1 MPDTAPKI
9 SIDQLVDIVNNGGK
23 VRTGVDI
30 FNKQGRLILEKDV
43 LVTDAIPL
51 LNVKKFGIG
60 VIPIVNAG
68 AGGMWD
74 KDGNSIESPASFT
87 PAKAAPTSEIDRRIN
102 EISEIRTAASQK
114 YEKARGCI
122 KNVLT
127 SIQDNGGHF
136 DFAPIEDTVSGLF
149 AFISQNDNAFSYLT
163 REIFSYDD
171 YLYNHSINVCT
182 IGTVVLKKF
191 AEKFGA
197 AVNKRLHNSMADS
210 GEPDG
215 IQFRK
220 CFTAREMRDIS
231 IGFFMH
237 DIGKIL
243 VDKEVLNKE
252 GKLTADEFEIVKE
265 HSLSKGPELFA
276 KNSIDNP
283 FICKIGRLHHAR
295 LFNDEKRCYPADVN
309 PADIPSCVKICKLA
323 DIYDAMTS
331 RRVYKE
337 AMNPVGVVADI
348 FHKYAHKDNL
358 LQLILHAFVEAVGIY
373 PPGSVVSLTNGQAA
387 YVFDGRGP
395 VLIPITDTD
404 GQPLNT
410 KQDIMVLD
418 KSAAARGL
426 EIDRRKPPLT
436 PVAAH
441 KIMPAYLKKSL
452 YL

>member
-1 MPDTAPKI
+1 MAPKI
-9 SIDQLVDIVNNGGK
+9 SIDTLIDIVNNGGK

-43 LVTDAIPL
+43 LVADAVPL

-74 KDGNSIESPASFT
+74 KDGNVIET
-87 PAKAAPTSEIDRRIN
+87 PAPPAPAKTSTTSAIDRKIEEISTVRKAAF
-102 EISEIRTAASQK
+102 QK
-114 YEKARGCI
+114 YEKAKGCI

-136 DFAPIEDTVSGLF
+136 DFAPIEETVSGLF
-149 AFISQNDNAFSYLT
+149 DFISQNDTAFSYLT

-191 AEKFGA
+191 TENFGA
-197 AVNKRLHNSMADS
+197 TMNKRLRRSATDS
-210 GEPDG
+210 GKPG
-215 IQFRK
+215 VIQACAR
-220 CFTAREMRDIS
+220 FTAEEMHDIS

-237 DIGKIL
+237 DIGKVLIN
-243 VDKEVLNKE
+243 KEVLNKE
-252 GKLTADEFEIVKE
+252 GKLTPDEFAIVKE
-265 HSLSKGPELFA
+265 HSLSKGGELFA
-276 KNSIDNP
+276 KNSIDNQ
-283 FICKIGRLHHAR
+283 FICNIGRLHHAR
-295 LFNDEKRCYPADVN
+295 LFNDEKRCYPPDVN
-309 PADIPSCVKICKLA
+309 PADTPSYVKICKLA

-331 RRVYKE
+331 RRIYKE
-337 AMNPVGVVADI
+337 AMNPAGVVADI
-348 FHKYAHKDNL
+348 FNKYANKDDV

-373 PPGSVVSLTNGQAA
+373 PPGSVISLTNGQAA
-387 YVFDGRGP
+387 YVFDSRGP
-395 VLIPITDTD
+395 VLIPITDTS

-410 KQDIMVLD
+410 KQDILVLD
-418 KSAAARGL
+418 KSAAANGL
-426 EIDRRKPPLT
+426 EIDRSQPPLA
-436 PVAAH
+436 PAAAH

-452 YL
+452 YLRP